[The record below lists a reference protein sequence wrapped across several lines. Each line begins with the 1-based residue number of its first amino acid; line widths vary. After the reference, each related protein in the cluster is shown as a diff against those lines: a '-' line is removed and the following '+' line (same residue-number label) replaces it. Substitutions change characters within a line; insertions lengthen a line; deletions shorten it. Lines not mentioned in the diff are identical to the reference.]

1 VTRCSL
7 PPCRC
12 PDPCS
17 NPCSNQGIECVWVCL
32 CLCVWVWVWV
42 RVSVWVCVCVCLCVR
57 VCVLCVCRC
66 SSQCRYPDPCS
77 DQCSHP
83 STGVPISAQML
94 RPVCVVWVCVSVSV
108 CVGVGQCVCVSVCVS
123 VCLCVLCLLC
133 VLCVLCVCGVC
144 VGVRVG
150 VYVCLCVLR
159 VHMSMH
165 PALYDCQDVQHTG
178 KQHRCKILGWVFCC
192 VVDLN
197 YTSGNTTTAVTLLQV
212 NVNWLCRRAKCAD
225 PHKHL
230 LHKHLLVSISS
241 QGPLSQAPP
250 CEHRLA
256 SASL

>member
-1 VTRCSL
+1 V
-7 PPCRC
+7 
-12 PDPCS
+12 
-17 NPCSNQGIECVWVCL
+17 G
-32 CLCVWVWVWV
+32 V
-42 RVSVWVCVCVCLCVR
+42 RVCVCVCGC
-57 VCVLCVCRC
+57 
-66 SSQCRYPDPCS
+66 
-77 DQCSHP
+77 
-83 STGVPISAQML
+83 G
-94 RPVCVVWVCVSVSV
+94 
-108 CVGVGQCVCVSVCVS
+108 S
-123 VCLCVLCLLC
+123 VCLCVCLCQC
-133 VLCVLCVCGVC
+133 VSVCAVFVVCAVRVVCVCGVC